1 MQRITKKTL
10 LTTTCDAIDVFDGIF
25 DADEQ
30 HRMHHFAGNSL
41 FHTKGASS
49 CLYEARKDF
58 FLRSS
63 FSESDIRHFGI
74 FELEN
79 YKNFIKAYNIDF
91 KPTNYWIVLSTHLS
105 EYTYHADNA
114 LKGKRTLLYYMNT
127 RWDKDWGG
135 ETLFSN
141 DNLTEVVYTSMV
153 IPGRIV
159 LFDSRIPHKPSIPT
173 PRANAFRLT
182 FVINF
187 TKNTN

>member
-135 ETLFSN
+135 ETMFCN
-141 DNLTEVVYTSMV
+141 RHGEVEIATEFR
-153 IPGRIV
+153 PGRV
-159 LFDSRIPHKPSIPT
+159 VMFDNHILHKPAPLSVSSIPY
-173 PRANAFRLT
+173 RFT
-182 FVINF
+182 FVA
-187 TKNTN
+187 TETD